1 MSEAVDEKFAGLRF
15 IQFNLNVNPAELPTS
30 QQKGVRII
38 NFARGELVFVHWVFC
53 IICAPNTDRR

>member
-38 NFARGELVFVHWVFC
+38 KVRGRLMPMF
-53 IICAPNTDRR
+53 